1 MEKSETIKNL
11 AEALSKFQSEMEA
24 ITKDAQNPFFKSKYA
39 SLSAIIEDTR
49 VPLGKNGL
57 SYAQFPSGD
66 ASLTTIL
73 MHKSG
78 EWISDTYTMH
88 PADNK
93 PQSVGSALTYMRRY
107 ALCAVLGLAVED
119 DDGNEASAKRPA
131 RSSQVI
137 RVPMGEDEPVGE
149 IQIAG
154 VDEVEP
160 PKKSALKKPPSI
172 EKGELE
178 KKDKIKRLL
187 DAQSLVDLT
196 DKKDYEEA
204 CLHITGLVLTPSNYP
219 KIIERLEALKK

>member
-1 MEKSETIKNL
+1 M
-11 AEALSKFQSEMEA
+11 SKFQSEMEA

-154 VDEVEP
+154 ADDEGT
-160 PKKSALKKPPSI
+160 KP
-172 EKGELE
+172 
-178 KKDKIKRLL
+178 KIKAPKSVSEL
-187 DAQSLVDLT
+187 QQ
-196 DKKDYEEA
+196 KKRIMELADSIVINPLAKDEYKRWIETE
-204 CLHITGLVLTPSNYP
+204 TGLILVPANYP